1 MKRQTTTFALC
12 LKNTGN
18 EASLIL
24 GKVYRVVPDAR
35 AAKDDLVRIIDESG
49 EDYLFHKKQ
58 FALASRF
65 SSSSTKEDSCASAGQ
80 LTWHWSRWRWRFM
93 RAAADARRWEEVKD
107 KNERGLD
114 GG

>member
-1 MKRQTTTFALC
+1 MKRQTTPFALC

-58 FALASRF
+58 FVLVDFPQAVRKKILALQRAS
-65 SSSSTKEDSCASAGQ
+65 
-80 LTWHWSRWRWRFM
+80 
-93 RAAADARRWEEVKD
+93 
-107 KNERGLD
+107 
-114 GG
+114 

>member
-1 MKRQTTTFALC
+1 MKRLTKQFALC

-49 EDYLFHKKQ
+49 EDYLFHRTQFVFVDFPQAVRKKI
-58 FALASRF
+58 LAIQ
-65 SSSSTKEDSCASAGQ
+65 KAS
-80 LTWHWSRWRWRFM
+80 
-93 RAAADARRWEEVKD
+93 
-107 KNERGLD
+107 
-114 GG
+114 